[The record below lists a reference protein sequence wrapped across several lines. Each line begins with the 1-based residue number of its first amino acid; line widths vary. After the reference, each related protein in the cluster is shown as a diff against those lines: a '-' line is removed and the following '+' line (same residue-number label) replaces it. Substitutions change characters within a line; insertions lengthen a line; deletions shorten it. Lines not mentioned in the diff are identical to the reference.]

1 MVMDRLR
8 EMAVFVAVADAGGFA
23 RAAERLH
30 ASAPAVTRTVAALEA
45 RLGTRLF
52 QRTTRS
58 LRLTEAGQRLLDPAR
73 RLLADAD
80 AAERAAVG
88 ETAEPAGHLNLTAPV
103 TFGRLHVAPVL
114 AAVLTAHPKMTAT
127 MMMADRVVSLAE
139 EGLDAAVRIGELDDS
154 SLIATRVGETRRVY
168 VASPG
173 YLAERGAPASPA
185 ALKDHALIAFAP
197 QTNRR
202 TWAFLQGGR
211 AMALEVSPRIEVND
225 AMAALALAE
234 GGGGIASLLG
244 YQAAEALAAGRVAEV
259 LTDFLP
265 PARPVHILHDAGR
278 LVPAKL
284 RAFLDIAAPALRT
297 RLARA

>member
-1 MVMDRLR
+1 MDRLR

-45 RLGTRLF
+45 RLGARLF

-58 LRLTEAGQRLLDPAR
+58 LRLTEAGQRLLEPAR

-88 ETAEPAGHLNLTAPV
+88 ETAEPAGHLSLTAPV

-114 AAVLTAHPKMTAT
+114 ATVLAAHPRMTAT

-139 EGLDAAVRIGELDDS
+139 EGLDAAIRIGDLGDS
-154 SLIATRVGETRRVY
+154 GLMATRVGETRRVY
-168 VASPG
+168 VASRA
-173 YLAERGAPASPA
+173 YLAARGAPDTPA
-185 ALKDHALIAFAP
+185 ALKDHALIAFTLQAG
-197 QTNRR
+197 RR
-202 TWAFLQGGR
+202 TWAFRQSGR
-211 AMALEVSPRIEVND
+211 ALALDVSPRIEVND
-225 AMAALALAE
+225 AMAALAIAE

-244 YQAAEALAAGRVAEV
+244 YQAAEALATGRVAEV
-259 LTDFLP
+259 LTDFAP
-265 PARPVHILHDAGR
+265 PPRPIHIVHDAGR

-284 RAFLDIAAPALRT
+284 RAFLEMAAPALRT
-297 RLARA
+297 RLAKGP